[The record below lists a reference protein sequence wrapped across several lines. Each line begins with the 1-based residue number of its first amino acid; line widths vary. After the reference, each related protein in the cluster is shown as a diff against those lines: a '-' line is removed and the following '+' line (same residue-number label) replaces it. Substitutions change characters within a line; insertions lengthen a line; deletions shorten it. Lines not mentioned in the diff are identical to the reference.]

1 MDPSNNSSQVQ
12 AMAHMNILL
21 LVIFSLLLGS
31 TNAHDF
37 IKYGYNGGN
46 GADKWGSLSSDFSL
60 CSQGKQQSPINI
72 NKNTTNYDLNLK
84 QAPRNYVL
92 TKATLI
98 NNGINIMLKYD
109 QGAGNLTLDGKSY
122 AMTQMIWHS
131 PAEHTIDGQSFPVE
145 LQLIHQSSD
154 NHIAVVAILYQYG
167 SPDAFLLQVSKQEQM
182 IIADCLI
189 QMQRASNHLGGGH
202 GQIQDELE
210 QLARDKCTDDQ
221 EARVAVGVVQTRALE
236 RRSRKFFRYVGSLTA
251 PPCTEDVTW
260 IILGKV
266 REMTKEQAASL
277 KAPLSAEY
285 QSNARPIQS
294 INGRT
299 VQLYDE
305 LHNVKKAP
313 SSKSD

>member
-1 MDPSNNSSQVQ
+1 M
-12 AMAHMNILL
+12 
-21 LVIFSLLLGS
+21 IFISYY
-31 TNAHDF
+31 F
-37 IKYGYNGGN
+37 
-46 GADKWGSLSSDFSL
+46 F
-60 CSQGKQQSPINI
+60 Q
-72 NKNTTNYDLNLK
+72 
-84 QAPRNYVL
+84 
-92 TKATLI
+92 
-98 NNGINIMLKYD
+98 LKYD

-167 SPDAFLLQVSKQEQM
+167 SPDAFLL
-182 IIADCLI
+182 
-189 QMQRASNHLGGGH
+189 
-202 GQIQDELE
+202 QIQDELE

>member
-1 MDPSNNSSQVQ
+1 
-12 AMAHMNILL
+12 MAHMNILL
-21 LVIFSLLLGS
+21 LVISSLLLGS

-167 SPDAFLLQVSKQEQM
+167 SPDAFLLQ
-182 IIADCLI
+182 
-189 QMQRASNHLGGGH
+189 
-202 GQIQDELE
+202 IQDELE

-277 KAPLSAEY
+277 KAPLSADY
-285 QSNARPIQS
+285 QSNARPIQL